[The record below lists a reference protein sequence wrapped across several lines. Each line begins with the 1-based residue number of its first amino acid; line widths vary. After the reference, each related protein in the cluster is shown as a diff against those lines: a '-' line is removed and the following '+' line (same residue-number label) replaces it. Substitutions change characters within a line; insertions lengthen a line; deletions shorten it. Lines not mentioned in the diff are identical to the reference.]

1 MKYQR
6 FTPLGCEDI
15 EIKNERQ
22 RLNFLVQNTT
32 YFDLM
37 IRLQEYKPLQN
48 ICKNQISL
56 IFFYFLQ
63 KNVG

>member
-15 EIKNERQ
+15 EVINERQ

-32 YFDLM
+32 FFDLM
-37 IRLQEYKPLQN
+37 IRLQEYEPLQN